1 MGGIAI
7 RNWKPGRLCRR
18 CTPSLGRRRRCPLRF
33 GTDQSPVLAATR
45 PDSGQ
50 REVADVHEV
59 SVLRGVVGVDQ
70 VLLAGGHGLREY
82 RLVDLRL
89 LRLRCGSR
97 VGYVVG
103 NRVER
108 QGAFPGCRCSPLPSP
123 SMSNSASWAVSAG
136 NKFREVARTTEN
148 PTTKL
153 LAEGLTHL
161 SEAVRELHQELWT
174 IETKIKNLS
183 D

>member
-1 MGGIAI
+1 
-7 RNWKPGRLCRR
+7 
-18 CTPSLGRRRRCPLRF
+18 
-33 GTDQSPVLAATR
+33 
-45 PDSGQ
+45 
-50 REVADVHEV
+50 
-59 SVLRGVVGVDQ
+59 
-70 VLLAGGHGLREY
+70 
-82 RLVDLRL
+82 
-89 LRLRCGSR
+89 
-97 VGYVVG
+97 
-103 NRVER
+103 
-108 QGAFPGCRCSPLPSP
+108 
-123 SMSNSASWAVSAG
+123 MSNSASWAVSAG